1 MSDEDVEKAL
11 NDLFSSEHSPPLTDA
26 VVDAFL
32 ASTTEASVE
41 SGERVMALFVQKV
54 LANLHTEPVKEVGE
68 ESFGRWIQTIRQRAR
83 LALSDIGIAIGKETS
98 FIERLESGSAW
109 PWDLDP
115 KDMVNILSLFRIH
128 INATAHLVQKSFVL
142 SRAHLPGDVIGRAH
156 KGKMTKE
163 RGESTRRALDMFLAR
178 NAKPEK
184 LDDSILEWLSNVRK
198 QLEECQAKELLD

>member
-1 MSDEDVEKAL
+1 MSDKDIEKAL
-11 NDLFSSEHSPPLTDA
+11 NNLFSSDHSPPITDA

-32 ASTTEASVE
+32 ASSAEAPVE

-54 LANLHTEPVKEVGE
+54 LANLHAEPIKEVEE

-83 LALSDIGIAIGKETS
+83 LALSDIGIAIGKEPAY
-98 FIERLESGSAW
+98 IERLESGTAW

-115 KDMVNILSLFRIH
+115 KDMVNILCLFRIH
-128 INATAHLVQKSFVL
+128 INTTLYLVQKSFVL
-142 SRAHLPGDVIGRAH
+142 SRAHVSGDVIGRAH

-163 RGESTRRALDMFLAR
+163 RGESTKRALDMFLAR

-198 QLEECQAKELLD
+198 HLEDYQAKDLLD